1 MRVVITVV
9 SSCGDYFVPKVSPK
23 AIGETAELCVEGCR
37 PLVDIPGTAY
47 MHL

>member
-1 MRVVITVV
+1 MVRSQAMFKTQL
-9 SSCGDYFVPKVSPK
+9 VPKVSLK
-23 AIGETAELCVEGCR
+23 AIGETAEQCVEGCR